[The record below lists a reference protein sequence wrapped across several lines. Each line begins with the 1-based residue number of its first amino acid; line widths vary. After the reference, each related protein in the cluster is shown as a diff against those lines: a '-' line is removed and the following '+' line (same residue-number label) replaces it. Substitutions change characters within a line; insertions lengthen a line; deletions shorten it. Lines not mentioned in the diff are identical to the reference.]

1 MELKIELKD
10 EVVQDAAE
18 NIAKHLNNCTRE
30 LRRLYLVE
38 DYVDSLKVC
47 FAYIYCGLITLGIV
61 TNTRLCQMLLVHHQS
76 SLIMNYLVYLFDRYL
91 SKLLLKFY

>member
-1 MELKIELKD
+1 MDLKIELKD
-10 EVVQDAAE
+10 EVVQEAAE

-47 FAYIYCGLITLGIV
+47 LTLGDVICKV
-61 TNTRLCQMLLVHHQS
+61 VW
-76 SLIMNYLVYLFDRYL
+76 FFRYL
-91 SKLLLKFY
+91 LHHAKSCRTCQSQLQPMTF

>member
-47 FAYIYCGLITLGIV
+47 FSYIQGSHKLWKSWKTWKITKINSMLGK
-61 TNTRLCQMLLVHHQS
+61 
-76 SLIMNYLVYLFDRYL
+76 IMEF
-91 SKLLLKFY
+91 

>member
-38 DYVDSLKVC
+38 DYVDSLKVN
-47 FAYIYCGLITLGIV
+47 FSYIYRVPT
-61 TNTRLCQMLLVHHQS
+61 S
-76 SLIMNYLVYLFDRYL
+76 SGNHEKHGK
-91 SKLLLKFY
+91 SLK